1 MTLALPST
9 LDLPPFGPVDEF
21 TRARLRGLIVERF
34 GDFATLDLH
43 LDLLDSRGAW
53 YAERAMG
60 SWSAQ
65 QPDSFFG
72 VVRHVIRTQAPGT
85 APSPDIEGW
94 LEAGRPTHDPI
105 LSELWDHV
113 NQLARQGG
121 FDVLDHDRGSGPSE
135 TPEAVIVVDEALT
148 NWPEEQQATFLRT
161 YVNLEIVLRRRNIV
175 LPPIGT

>member
-9 LDLPPFGPVDEF
+9 LDLPPYGPVDEF
-21 TRARLRGLIVERF
+21 TRARLRGLIVDRF

-60 SWSAQ
+60 SWSPNQA
-65 QPDSFFG
+65 DAFFG
-72 VVRHVIRTQAPGT
+72 VIRHVIRTQAPGP

-94 LEAGRPTHDPI
+94 LEAGRPAHDPA
-105 LSELWDHV
+105 LAELWEHI
-113 NQLARQGG
+113 NELARVGG
-121 FDVLDHDRGSGPSE
+121 FGVPDHDRGSAPSE
-135 TPEAVIVVDEALT
+135 TPQAAIAVDEALT
-148 NWPEEQQATFLRT
+148 NWPEEQLATFLRT